1 MKNTKKLVALLGNWR
16 ISDSQQHQRLE
27 VRKSRW
33 NHTYFSP
40 FAISKLYTMFFMY
53 TFFKKKYNFK
63 RFFKTITLF
72 ICHHKKCT

>member
-53 TFFKKKYNFK
+53 TFF
-63 RFFKTITLF
+63 
-72 ICHHKKCT
+72 